1 MAIPHDV
8 HMGFMTEDIGY
19 MTSELFS
26 LLAEDLAPHLGYDK
40 GAARVQDDLTIFQF
54 WDSPT
59 LS

>member
-8 HMGFMTEDIGY
+8 HMGFMTKDLGY
-19 MTSELFS
+19 MTSELFD

-40 GAARVQDDLTIFQF
+40 GVARVQEDRTIFQF
-54 WDSPT
+54 WDSPD